1 MQKRHSSPLKRRDF
15 ALNVLLD
22 LDVTLQQMASY
33 VFLLYEIYVTTIN
46 NIKVIYKD
54 SAMFMVIS
62 LDI

>member
-1 MQKRHSSPLKRRDF
+1 MQTRHYSPLKRRDF
-15 ALNVLLD
+15 VLNVLLD

-54 SAMFMVIS
+54 LTLQCSR
-62 LDI
+62 